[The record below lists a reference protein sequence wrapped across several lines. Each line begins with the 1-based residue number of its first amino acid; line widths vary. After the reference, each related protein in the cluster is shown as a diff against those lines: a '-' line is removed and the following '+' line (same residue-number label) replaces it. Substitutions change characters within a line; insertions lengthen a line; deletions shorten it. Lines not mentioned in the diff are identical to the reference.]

1 MPPYLF
7 IGEGNGKEKGQRG
20 KIAEYMERAFRKQA
34 GLLVEGGKGW
44 EFRAFASGGGGYFCF
59 SDRVFFL
66 THFSRFGVFLYVAH
80 LPIFRDGACIEGRGG
95 KQKG

>member
-1 MPPYLF
+1 MHRAVNPFNAYLF

-44 EFRAFASGGGGYFCF
+44 EFRAFASGEG
-59 SDRVFFL
+59 
-66 THFSRFGVFLYVAH
+66 GVFL
-80 LPIFRDGACIEGRGG
+80 LLR
-95 KQKG
+95 